1 MKILVLTKYSS
12 LGASSRLRSLQY
24 ISLLADYDINFTV
37 SPFLDDKYL
46 DELYNRNRRKFKY
59 LVKFYII
66 RLFTLFSVF
75 RYDIVWLEKELFS
88 SFPALF
94 ERLFE
99 FFGVKFVVDYDD
111 AVFHNYDLSKS
122 KLVRS
127 LLSKKIDVV
136 MRSAN
141 VVVVGNRYL
150 ADRAI
155 RAGAKEVVII
165 PTVIDLE
172 RYKIKTSKGDRPPVI
187 GWIGSPSTQK
197 YVVEISVVLEAVCQK
212 FGAKLLL
219 VGANKNVSDYFSNI
233 DIEIV
238 EWAETTEVELINK
251 IDIGIMPLPDGPWEK
266 GKCGYKLI
274 QYMACGKPVVASP
287 VGVNVEIVEKNNCGL
302 LASSSEEWLTALS
315 LLLSSAEKRKE
326 YGASGR
332 DAVEKEYCVQVQVEK
347 LAKLFRNI
355 AKVDNR

>member
-1 MKILVLTKYSS
+1 MKILVLSRYSK
-12 LGASSRLRSLQY
+12 LGASSRLRAMQY
-24 ISLLADYDINFTV
+24 F
-37 SPFLDDKYL
+37 PFL
-46 DELYNRNRRKFKY
+46 ERMGF
-59 LVKFYII
+59 LVKSSH
-66 RLFTLFSVF
+66 LFSDAYLNGLYSKHSTSKLNVLSSYFSRFLLLFKVF
-75 RYDIVWLEKELFS
+75 SYDVVWIEKELFPF
-88 SFPALF
+88 FPATF
-94 ERLFE
+94 ERIFRLLN
-99 FFGVKFVVDYDD
+99 VPFVVDYDD
-111 AVFHNYDLSKS
+111 AVFHNYDLSNS
-122 KLVRS
+122 GIVRAS
-127 LLSKKIDVV
+127 LSNKIDVV
-136 MRSAN
+136 MQSSSA
-141 VVVVGNRYL
+141 VVAGNRYL
-150 ADRAI
+150 ADRAT

-172 RYKIKTSKGDRPPVI
+172 RYKIKTSKGDWRPVI

-197 YVVEISVVLEAVCQK
+197 YVVEISSILEAVCQK

-219 VGANKNVSDYFSNI
+219 VGANENVSDYFSNI
-233 DIEIV
+233 DIEIA

-347 LAKLFRNI
+347 LAKLFRDI